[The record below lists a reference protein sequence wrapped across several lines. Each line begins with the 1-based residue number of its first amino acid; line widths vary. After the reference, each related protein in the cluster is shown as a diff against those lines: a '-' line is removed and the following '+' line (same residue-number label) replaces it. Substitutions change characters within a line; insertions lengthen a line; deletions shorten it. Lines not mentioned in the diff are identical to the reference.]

1 VSAAVNLISNSIK
14 EEEMKRGFLCMALWC
29 FLVSGCDGLRF
40 APTEAARQNAWL
52 HNRTASLTA
61 EMSRTENSSEKL
73 RKLAGL
79 SELQSR
85 AVLSYYGLPRQF
97 PRAASVENVL
107 SESSFSLADAA
118 LAESAERPDGWQL
131 ADTAIEMAIGIG
143 CLFGGAGGLKL
154 AGFLKTART
163 KSLALREIITANE
176 SFKKQNADY
185 AAAFKQAQNDQS
197 PQTRQ
202 IVAAMKG

>member
-14 EEEMKRGFLCMALWC
+14 EAEMKRVFLCVSLWC
-29 FLVSGCDGLRF
+29 FLFAGCNGLRF

-61 EMSRTENSSEKL
+61 ERARAENASEKL
-73 RKLAGL
+73 QRLAGL

-85 AVLSYYGLPRQF
+85 AVLGYYGLPRQF
-97 PRAASVENVL
+97 PKAASVEDVL

-118 LAESAERPDGWQL
+118 MAESEQPDGWQL
-131 ADTAIEMAIGIG
+131 ADAAVEMAIGLG
-143 CLFGGAGGLKL
+143 CLFGGAWGLKL
-154 AGFLKTART
+154 AGFLKVARAN
-163 KSLALREIITANE
+163 SLALREIIAGNE
-176 SFKKQNADY
+176 SFKKRSADY
-185 AAAFKQAQNDQS
+185 AAAFKQAQKDQS